1 MNENNINNNSDN
13 NDSVNNNSNNFNN
26 NDNAMNNNAMNNNAM
41 NNNAMNNNSNNN
53 NENNNSNSGSNG
65 KKEGPLNQWK
75 NTTKTQIK
83 RMGIKSSYSYGDGSL
98 AVTKF
103 GKGNRAEVILSAPNG
118 GRDVPTPSFFDPI
131 KFNSIDNLID
141 VERGELSSSLVNPA
155 FWEADTEAV
164 RTDYLKLKSV
174 LEQEFFDKEFPKDSV
189 RIQIIYNLLDVMKI
203 IGVYVNDVI
212 YSVNNLQ
219 PEPTDVVG
227 VNITKEQLS
236 NMSPFLGF
244 FGDAFKVPE
253 KASGPKAKEIAE
265 QRQKEADEFNAMVL
279 QILRY
284 LRQKTAHFRSSSMFF
299 IKPDQIE
306 KDLKGIKSDSKTNP
320 INCWKIVED
329 AYEKRVKDVN
339 DSFLLNSRVN
349 LGIIFD
355 LLGAYYDE
363 EKADITQDYYRFS
376 ILKQGKNLGLNMKK
390 LRETMLDAYCP
401 YIKGEEHDS
410 YRQKLYVVT
419 DFLLYKKLNGSEML
433 DEMVEQL
440 RVTSDDEEKDA
451 LYAQFAEKVWAE
463 LEKPLTSYYAMFSGD
478 FPAFT
483 SVKIPEE
490 WLGKAA
496 MGREN
501 RLPFV
506 MLLSFLCNFL
516 EGKEINELFT
526 AFINKFENI
535 QALIDTQKTLKDD
548 VVFSKKYD
556 SFNKYGARYAGDIA
570 KQLRAIVSIGKMKPD
585 LESATRMLYKSAIKT
600 LGLPDDSEYVSDKW
614 LEENVLLTAEG
625 KRDKDR
631 VKAVNPFRNFIANNV
646 IESRRFLY
654 LVRYTKPETV
664 RAIMT
669 NSKIVRYALSRLPE
683 SQINMYY
690 DRTLGA
696 QKGVSMD
703 EKLNSLTKVLT
714 GLTFE
719 TLLANR
725 AGIITD
731 TTNRPKAI
739 ERLKA
744 QIGLYLTA
752 AYLVVKNLVK
762 TNARYY
768 IAFTAFVRDYEM
780 LNRKD
785 TENVKK
791 NVIPFEYLDENGEVQ
806 EAENEIF
813 APTEYYLDRDDE
825 IKYVPENGVFDKE
838 ACHRYFDE
846 HKAHFTRKWRDIFR
860 KEVAE
865 AKQISETGYLG
876 AFVRDTAAHLN
887 ALTSLKKYINDFRC
901 GSDAPMRSY
910 FELYHFIVQRLALD
924 WNNNPAC
931 QPGQELDL
939 EQYREFIETQ
949 GLPDND
955 LIHISY
961 CPLGYNLPRYKN
973 LTIAAL
979 FDSESVDGQARAK
992 RLSGGSGK

>member
-1 MNENNINNNSDN
+1 MNENTNNNVN
-13 NDSVNNNSNNFNN
+13 ESV
-26 NDNAMNNNAMNNNAM
+26 NNNAMNN
-41 NNNAMNNNSNNN
+41 
-53 NENNNSNSGSNG
+53 ENNNG
-65 KKEGPLNQWK
+65 KKEGPLNRWK
-75 NTTKTQIK
+75 NTTKTQAK
-83 RMGIKSSYSYGDGSL
+83 RMGIKSTYSYGDGSL

-103 GKGNRAEVILSAPNG
+103 GKGNRAEVILNAPNG
-118 GRDVPTPSFFDPI
+118 GRDVPTPSFYEPI
-131 KFNSIDNLID
+131 QFNSIDNLID
-141 VERGELSSSLVNPA
+141 VERGELSSSLLNPA
-155 FWEADTEAV
+155 FWDAETEAV
-164 RTDYLKLKSV
+164 RSDYLNLKPI
-174 LEQEFFDKEFPKDSV
+174 LEQEFFGKEFPKDSV
-189 RIQIIYNLLDVMKI
+189 RIQIVYNLLDVLKI

-227 VNITKEQLS
+227 LSMTKGNLEKALA
-236 NMSPFLGF
+236 NMSPFFGF
-244 FGDAFKVPE
+244 FGDAFKIPA
-253 KASGPKAKEIAE
+253 KATGPKAKEIAE
-265 QRQKEADEFNAMVL
+265 QHQKEADEYNGQVL
-279 QILRY
+279 RVLGAV
-284 LRQKTAHFRSSSMFF
+284 RQMTAHFENADKMFA
-299 IKPDQIE
+299 KSDQIE
-306 KDLKGIKSDSKTNP
+306 KELKALTSESKKDP
-320 INCWKIVED
+320 ISCWKVVET
-329 AYEKRVKDVN
+329 AFAKRIKDVN
-339 DSFLLNSRVN
+339 ENFLLNSRVN

-363 EKADITQDYYRFS
+363 EKAEITQDYYKFS

-390 LRETMLDAYCP
+390 LRETALDAYCP
-401 YIKGEEHDS
+401 YIKDEEHDS

-451 LYAQFAEKVWAE
+451 LYTQFAEKVWTE
-463 LEKPLTSYYAMFSGD
+463 LEKPLTTFYSMFKDG

-483 SVKIPEE
+483 SVKIPEA

-496 MGREN
+496 LREDN
-501 RLPFV
+501 CFPFV
-506 MLLSFLCNFL
+506 MLLSFLCNFM
-516 EGKEINELFT
+516 EAKEINELLT
-526 AFINKFENI
+526 AFINKFENV
-535 QALIDTQKTLKDD
+535 QALIDVQQKLKDN
-548 VVFSKKYD
+548 VVFSAKYD
-556 SFNKYGARYAGDIA
+556 SFNKHGGRVAGEIA

-585 LESATRMLYKSAIKT
+585 LEGAKRLLYISAIKT
-600 LGLPDDSEYVSDKW
+600 LGIPDDSQYVSDKW
-614 LEENVLLTAEG
+614 LQENVLLSAEE

-669 NSKIVRYALSRLPE
+669 NAKIVRYALSRLPE

-703 EKLNSLTKVLT
+703 EKLNALTKVLT

-719 TLLANR
+719 TLVANR

-768 IAFTAFVRDYEM
+768 IAYSAFERDLAM
-780 LNRKD
+780 LLQKD
-785 TENVKK
+785 NDAISINCIPYTFVNKKGETVK
-791 NVIPFEYLDENGEVQ
+791 DENPYYAV
-806 EAENEIF
+806 
-813 APTEYYLDRDDE
+813 TEYYLDQDDK

-860 KEVAE
+860 KEIAE
-865 AKQISETGYLG
+865 AKQANTTGYLG
-876 AFVRDTAAHLN
+876 IFVRNTADHLN
-887 ALTSLKKYINDFRC
+887 ALTSLKTYINDFRS
-901 GSDAPMRSY
+901 GSDAPMKSY

-924 WNNNPAC
+924 WNSNPAC
-931 QPGQELDL
+931 QPGQELEL
-939 EQYREFIETQ
+939 EQYREFIETN

-955 LIHISY
+955 LIHICY

>member
-1 MNENNINNNSDN
+1 MNENTNNNVN
-13 NDSVNNNSNNFNN
+13 ESVNNNSNI
-26 NDNAMNNNAMNNNAM
+26 NNNAMNN
-41 NNNAMNNNSNNN
+41 
-53 NENNNSNSGSNG
+53 ENNNG
-65 KKEGPLNQWK
+65 KKEGPLNRWK
-75 NTTKTQIK
+75 NTTKTQAK
-83 RMGIKSSYSYGDGSL
+83 RMGIKSTYSYGDGSL

-103 GKGNRAEVILSAPNG
+103 GKGNRAEVILNAPNG
-118 GRDVPTPSFFDPI
+118 GRDVPTPSFYEPI
-131 KFNSIDNLID
+131 QFNSIDNLID

-155 FWEADTEAV
+155 FWDAETEAV
-164 RTDYLKLKSV
+164 RSDYLKLKSV

-189 RIQIIYNLLDVMKI
+189 RIQIVYNLLDVLKI

-227 VNITKEQLS
+227 LSMTKGNLEKALA
-236 NMSPFLGF
+236 NMSPFFGF
-244 FGDAFKVPE
+244 FGDAFKIPA
-253 KASGPKAKEIAE
+253 KATGPKAKEIAE
-265 QRQKEADEFNAMVL
+265 QRQKEADEYNGQVL
-279 QILRY
+279 RVLGAV
-284 LRQKTAHFRSSSMFF
+284 RQMTAHFENADKMFA
-299 IKPDQIE
+299 KSDQIE
-306 KDLKGIKSDSKTNP
+306 KELKALTSESKKDP
-320 INCWKIVED
+320 ISCWKVVET
-329 AYEKRVKDVN
+329 AFAKRIKDVN
-339 DSFLLNSRVN
+339 ENFLLNSRVN

-363 EKADITQDYYRFS
+363 EKAEITQDYYKFS

-390 LRETMLDAYCP
+390 LRETALDTYCP
-401 YIKGEEHDS
+401 YIKDEEHDS

-451 LYAQFAEKVWAE
+451 LYTQFAEKVWTE
-463 LEKPLTSYYAMFSGD
+463 LEKPLTTFYSMFKDG

-483 SVKIPEE
+483 SVKIPEA

-496 MGREN
+496 LREDN
-501 RLPFV
+501 CFPFV
-506 MLLSFLCNFL
+506 MLLSFLCNFM
-516 EGKEINELFT
+516 EAKEINELLT
-526 AFINKFENI
+526 AFINKFENV
-535 QALIDTQKTLKDD
+535 QALIDVQQKLKDN
-548 VVFSKKYD
+548 VVFSAKYD
-556 SFNKYGARYAGDIA
+556 SFNKHGGRVAGEIA

-585 LESATRMLYKSAIKT
+585 LEGAKRLLYISAIKT
-600 LGLPDDSEYVSDKW
+600 LGIPDDSQYVSDKW
-614 LEENVLLTAEG
+614 LQENVLLSAEE

-669 NSKIVRYALSRLPE
+669 NAKIVRYALSRLPE

-703 EKLNSLTKVLT
+703 EKLNALTKVLT

-719 TLLANR
+719 TLVANR

-768 IAFTAFVRDYEM
+768 IAYSAFERDLAM
-780 LNRKD
+780 LLQKD
-785 TENVKK
+785 NDAISINCIPYTFVNKKGETVK
-791 NVIPFEYLDENGEVQ
+791 DENPYYAV
-806 EAENEIF
+806 
-813 APTEYYLDRDDE
+813 TEYYLDQDDE
-825 IKYVPENGVFDKE
+825 IKYVPENGVFDRE

-860 KEVAE
+860 KEIAE
-865 AKQISETGYLG
+865 AKQANTTGYLG
-876 AFVRDTAAHLN
+876 IFVRNTADHLN
-887 ALTSLKKYINDFRC
+887 ALTSLKTYINDFRS
-901 GSDAPMRSY
+901 GSDAPMKSY

-924 WNNNPAC
+924 WNSNPAC
-931 QPGQELDL
+931 QPGQELEL
-939 EQYREFIETQ
+939 EQYREFIETN

-955 LIHISY
+955 LIHICY

-992 RLSGGSGK
+992 RFSGGSGK

>member
-1 MNENNINNNSDN
+1 MNENMNNNVNESL
-13 NDSVNNNSNNFNN
+13 NNNSNI
-26 NDNAMNNNAMNNNAM
+26 NDNAMNN
-41 NNNAMNNNSNNN
+41 
-53 NENNNSNSGSNG
+53 ENNNG
-65 KKEGPLNQWK
+65 KKEGPLNRWK
-75 NTTKTQIK
+75 NTTKTQAK
-83 RMGIKSSYSYGDGSL
+83 RMGIKSTYSYGDGSL

-103 GKGNRAEVILSAPNG
+103 GKGNRAEVVLNAPNG
-118 GRDVPTPSFFDPI
+118 GIDVPTPSFYDPI

-141 VERGELSSSLVNPA
+141 VERGELNSILANPA
-155 FWEADTEAV
+155 FNEGDSQEA
-164 RTDYLKLKSV
+164 RSDYLKLKGV
-174 LEQEFFDKEFPKDSV
+174 LEEEFFEKQFPKDTV
-189 RIQIIYNLLDVMKI
+189 RIQIIYNLLDVLKI

-227 VNITKEQLS
+227 LSMTKGNLEKALA
-236 NMSPFLGF
+236 NMSPFFGF
-244 FGDAFKVPE
+244 FGDAFKIPA
-253 KASGPKAKEIAE
+253 KATGPKAREIAQ
-265 QRQKEADEFNAMVL
+265 QRQKEADEYNGQVL
-279 QILRY
+279 RVLGAV
-284 LRQKTAHFRSSSMFF
+284 RQMTAHFDNANKMFA
-299 IKPDQIE
+299 KSDQIE
-306 KDLKGIKSDSKTNP
+306 KELKALTSESKKDP
-320 INCWKIVED
+320 ISCWKVVET
-329 AYEKRVKDVN
+329 AFAKRIKDVN
-339 DSFLLNSRVN
+339 ENFLLNSRVN

-363 EKADITQDYYRFS
+363 EKAEITQDYYKFS

-390 LRETMLDAYCP
+390 LRETTLDAYCP
-401 YIKGEEHDS
+401 YIKDEEHDS

-419 DFLLYKKLNGSEML
+419 DFLLYKKLNGSDML
-433 DEMVEQL
+433 DEIVEQL

-451 LYAQFAEKVWAE
+451 LYAQFAEKVWTE
-463 LEKPLTSYYAMFSGD
+463 LEKPLTTFYSMFKDG

-483 SVKIPEE
+483 SVKIPEA

-496 MGREN
+496 LREDN
-501 RLPFV
+501 CFPFV
-506 MLLSFLCNFL
+506 MLLSFLCNFM
-516 EGKEINELFT
+516 EAKEINELLT
-526 AFINKFENI
+526 AFINKFENV
-535 QALIDTQKTLKDD
+535 QALIDVQQKLKDN
-548 VVFSKKYD
+548 VVFSAKYD
-556 SFNKYGARYAGDIA
+556 SFNKHGGRVAGEIA

-585 LESATRMLYKSAIKT
+585 LESAKRLLYISAIKT
-600 LGLPDDSEYVSDKW
+600 LGIPDDSQYVTDKW
-614 LEENVLLTAEG
+614 LQENVLLSAEE

-669 NSKIVRYALSRLPE
+669 NAKIVRYALSRLPE

-696 QKGVSMD
+696 QKDVSMD
-703 EKLNSLTKVLT
+703 EKLNALTKVLT
-714 GLTFE
+714 GLSFE
-719 TLLANR
+719 TLVANR
-725 AGIITD
+725 AGIIAD

-768 IAFTAFVRDYEM
+768 IAYSAFERDLAM
-780 LNRKD
+780 LLQKD
-785 TENVKK
+785 NDAISINSIPYTFVNKKGETVK
-791 NVIPFEYLDENGEVQ
+791 DENPYYAV
-806 EAENEIF
+806 
-813 APTEYYLDRDDE
+813 TEYYLDQDDE
-825 IKYVPENGVFDKE
+825 IKYVPENGVFDRE

-860 KEVAE
+860 KEIAE
-865 AKQISETGYLG
+865 AKQANTTGYLG
-876 AFVRDTAAHLN
+876 IFVRNTADHLN
-887 ALTSLKKYINDFRC
+887 ALTSLKTYINDFRS
-901 GSDAPMRSY
+901 GSDAPMKSY

-924 WNNNPAC
+924 WNSNPAC
-931 QPGQELDL
+931 QPGQELEL
-939 EQYREFIETQ
+939 EQYREFIETN

-955 LIHISY
+955 LIHICY

-992 RLSGGSGK
+992 RLAGGSGK

>member
-1 MNENNINNNSDN
+1 MNENDLN
-13 NDSVNNNSNNFNN
+13 NDFNN
-26 NDNAMNNNAMNNNAM
+26 EPV
-41 NNNAMNNNSNNN
+41 NNSNNN
-53 NENNNSNSGSNG
+53 EKAMNDNVNNESVNNSDNSNSDSNNG
-65 KKEGPLNQWK
+65 NNSKKEGPLNKWK
-75 NTTKTQIK
+75 NTTKTQSK
-83 RMGIKSSYSYGDGSL
+83 RMGIKSAYSYGNGSL

-103 GKGNRAEVILSAPNG
+103 GKGNRAEVILSAPNA
-118 GRDVPTPSFFDPI
+118 GRDVPTPSFYDPI
-131 KFNSIDNLID
+131 KFNNIDSQID
-141 VERGELSSSLVNPA
+141 VERGELNSSLVNPA

-164 RTDYLKLKSV
+164 RSDYLKLKSV
-174 LEQEFFDKEFPKDSV
+174 LEQEFFDKEFPQDSV
-189 RIQIIYNLLDVMKI
+189 RVQIIYNLLDILKI
-203 IGVYVNDVI
+203 FGVYVNDVI

-219 PEPTDVVG
+219 PEPTDVIG
-227 VNITKEQLS
+227 LSMTKGNLKTS
-236 NMSPFLGF
+236 LANMSPFFGF
-244 FGDAFKVPE
+244 FGDAFMIPQ
-253 KASGPKAKEIAE
+253 KASGPKAKDINQ
-265 QRQKEADEFNAMVL
+265 QRQNEADEYNSLVL
-279 QILRY
+279 QVLGY
-284 LRQKTAHFRSSSMFF
+284 LRQQTAHFKDSSMFF
-299 IKPDQIE
+299 IKADQFE
-306 KDLKGIKSDSKTNP
+306 KDLKKIKGGSKTAP
-320 INCWKIVED
+320 LTGWKIVES
-329 AYEKRVKDVN
+329 AYEKRIKDVN
-339 DSFLLNSRVN
+339 DNFLLNSRVN

-363 EKADITQDYYRFS
+363 EKAEIAQDYYRFS
-376 ILKQGKNLGLNMKK
+376 ILKQGKNLGLNMRK
-390 LRETMLDAYCP
+390 LRETALDAYCP

-419 DFLLYKKLNGSEML
+419 DFLLYKKLYGSEML

-451 LYAQFAEKVWAE
+451 LYSQFAEKVWAE
-463 LEKPLTSYYAMFSGD
+463 LEKPLTTFYSMFKDG

-483 SVKIPEE
+483 SVKIQEE

-506 MLLSFLCNFL
+506 MLLSFLCNFM
-516 EGKEINELFT
+516 EAKEINELLT

-535 QALIDTQKTLKDD
+535 QTMIDTQKTLNDKI
-548 VVFSKKYD
+548 VFAEKYD
-556 SFNKYGARYAGDIA
+556 AFNKYGGNYAGDIA

-585 LESATRMLYKSAIKT
+585 LEGAKRLLYKAAIRT
-600 LGLPDDSEYVSDKW
+600 LGIPDDSEYVTDEW
-614 LEENVLLTAEG
+614 LDENVLLTAEQ
-625 KRDKDR
+625 KKDTNR

-669 NSKIVRYALSRLPE
+669 NAKIVRYALSRLPE

-696 QKGVSMD
+696 QKGVSLE
-703 EKLNSLTKVLT
+703 EKLNALTAVLT
-714 GLTFE
+714 GLSFE
-719 TLLANR
+719 TLLEKR
-725 AGIITD
+725 GDIIKD
-731 TTNRPKAI
+731 AENRPKAI

-744 QIGLYLTA
+744 QIGLYLAA

-768 IAFTAFVRDYEM
+768 IAFSAFERDCEM
-780 LNRKD
+780 LKRKD
-785 TENVKK
+785 AEAISINCLPFSFVNKKGETVKDD
-791 NVIPFEYLDENGEVQ
+791 NPLYAL
-806 EAENEIF
+806 
-813 APTEYYLDRDDE
+813 TEYYLDSDDE
-825 IKYVPENGVFDKE
+825 IKYIPENGVFNRE

-865 AKQISETGYLG
+865 AKQANTTGYLG
-876 AFVRDTAAHLN
+876 IFVRNTADHLN
-887 ALTSLKKYINDFRC
+887 AMTELKKYINDFRC
-901 GSDAPMRSY
+901 GSDAPMKSY
-910 FELYHFIVQRLALD
+910 FELYHYIVQRLALD
-924 WNNNPAC
+924 WNDDPAC
-931 QPGQELDL
+931 QPGQKLDL
-939 EQYREFIETQ
+939 EQYREFIETN
-949 GLPDND
+949 GLPSNE

>member
-1 MNENNINNNSDN
+1 MNENTNNNVN
-13 NDSVNNNSNNFNN
+13 ESVNNNSNI
-26 NDNAMNNNAMNNNAM
+26 NNNAMNN
-41 NNNAMNNNSNNN
+41 
-53 NENNNSNSGSNG
+53 ENNNG
-65 KKEGPLNQWK
+65 KKEGPLNRWK
-75 NTTKTQIK
+75 NTTKTQAK
-83 RMGIKSSYSYGDGSL
+83 RMGIKSTYSYGDGSL

-103 GKGNRAEVILSAPNG
+103 GKGNRAEVILNAPNG
-118 GRDVPTPSFFDPI
+118 GRDVPTPSFYEPI
-131 KFNSIDNLID
+131 QFNSIDNLID

-155 FWEADTEAV
+155 FWDAETEAV
-164 RTDYLKLKSV
+164 RSDYLKLKSV

-189 RIQIIYNLLDVMKI
+189 RIQIVYNLLDVLKI

-227 VNITKEQLS
+227 LSMTKGNLEKALA
-236 NMSPFLGF
+236 NMSPFFGF
-244 FGDAFKVPE
+244 FGDAFKIPA
-253 KASGPKAKEIAE
+253 KATGPKAKEIAE
-265 QRQKEADEFNAMVL
+265 QRQKEADEYNGQVL
-279 QILRY
+279 RVLGAV
-284 LRQKTAHFRSSSMFF
+284 RQMTAHFGNANKMFA
-299 IKPDQIE
+299 KSDQIE
-306 KDLKGIKSDSKTNP
+306 KELKALTSESKKDP
-320 INCWKIVED
+320 ISCWKVVET
-329 AYEKRVKDVN
+329 AFAKRIKDVN
-339 DSFLLNSRVN
+339 ENFLLNSRVN
-349 LGIIFD
+349 LGIIFK
-355 LLGAYYDE
+355 LLGAYENDD
-363 EKADITQDYYRFS
+363 KADITQEYYRFS

-390 LRETMLDAYCP
+390 LRETALDAYCP
-401 YIKGEEHDS
+401 YIKDEEHDS

-451 LYAQFAEKVWAE
+451 LYTQFAEKVWTE
-463 LEKPLTSYYAMFSGD
+463 LEKPLTTFYSMFKDG

-483 SVKIPEE
+483 SVKIPEA

-496 MGREN
+496 LREDN
-501 RLPFV
+501 CFPFV
-506 MLLSFLCNFL
+506 MLLSFLCNFM
-516 EGKEINELFT
+516 EAKEINELLT
-526 AFINKFENI
+526 AFINKFENV
-535 QALIDTQKTLKDD
+535 QALIDVQQKLKDN
-548 VVFSKKYD
+548 VVFSAKYD
-556 SFNKYGARYAGDIA
+556 SFNKHGGRVAGEIA

-585 LESATRMLYKSAIKT
+585 LEGAKRLLYISAIKT
-600 LGLPDDSEYVSDKW
+600 LGIPDDSQYVSDKW
-614 LEENVLLTAEG
+614 LQENVLLSAEE

-669 NSKIVRYALSRLPE
+669 NAKIVRYALSRLPE

-703 EKLNSLTKVLT
+703 EKLNALTKVLT

-719 TLLANR
+719 TLVANR

-768 IAFTAFVRDYEM
+768 IAYSAFERDLAM
-780 LNRKD
+780 LLQKD
-785 TENVKK
+785 NDAISINCIPYTFVNKKGETVK
-791 NVIPFEYLDENGEVQ
+791 DENPYYAV
-806 EAENEIF
+806 
-813 APTEYYLDRDDE
+813 TEYYLDQDDE
-825 IKYVPENGVFDKE
+825 IKYVPENGVFDRE

-860 KEVAE
+860 KEISE
-865 AKQISETGYLG
+865 AKQANTTGYLG
-876 AFVRDTAAHLN
+876 IFVRNTADHLN
-887 ALTSLKKYINDFRC
+887 ALTSLKTYINDFRS
-901 GSDAPMRSY
+901 GSDAPMKSY

-924 WNNNPAC
+924 WNSNPAC
-931 QPGQELDL
+931 QPGQELNL
-939 EQYREFIETQ
+939 EQYREFIETN

-955 LIHISY
+955 LIHICY

>member
-1 MNENNINNNSDN
+1 MNENTNNNVN
-13 NDSVNNNSNNFNN
+13 ESVNNNSNI
-26 NDNAMNNNAMNNNAM
+26 NNNAMNN
-41 NNNAMNNNSNNN
+41 
-53 NENNNSNSGSNG
+53 ENNNG
-65 KKEGPLNQWK
+65 KKEGPLNRWK
-75 NTTKTQIK
+75 NTTKTQAK
-83 RMGIKSSYSYGDGSL
+83 RMGIKSTYSYGDGSL

-103 GKGNRAEVILSAPNG
+103 GKGNRAEVILNAPNG
-118 GRDVPTPSFFDPI
+118 GRDVPTPSFYEPI
-131 KFNSIDNLID
+131 QFNSIDNLID

-155 FWEADTEAV
+155 FWDAETEAV
-164 RTDYLKLKSV
+164 RSDYLKLKSV

-189 RIQIIYNLLDVMKI
+189 RIQIVYNLLDVLKI

-227 VNITKEQLS
+227 LSMTKGNLEKALA
-236 NMSPFLGF
+236 NMSPFFGF
-244 FGDAFKVPE
+244 FGDAFKIPA
-253 KASGPKAKEIAE
+253 KATGPKAKEIAE
-265 QRQKEADEFNAMVL
+265 QRQKEADEYNGQVL
-279 QILRY
+279 RVLGAV
-284 LRQKTAHFRSSSMFF
+284 RQMTAHFGNANKMFA
-299 IKPDQIE
+299 KSDQIE
-306 KDLKGIKSDSKTNP
+306 KELKALTSESKKDP
-320 INCWKIVED
+320 ISCWKVVET
-329 AYEKRVKDVN
+329 AFAKRIKDVN
-339 DSFLLNSRVN
+339 ENFLLNSRVN

-363 EKADITQDYYRFS
+363 EKAEITQDYYKFS

-390 LRETMLDAYCP
+390 LRETALDAYCP
-401 YIKGEEHDS
+401 YIKDEEHDS

-451 LYAQFAEKVWAE
+451 LYTQFAEKVWTE
-463 LEKPLTSYYAMFSGD
+463 LEKPLTTFYSMFKDG

-483 SVKIPEE
+483 SVKIPEA

-496 MGREN
+496 LREDN
-501 RLPFV
+501 CFPFV
-506 MLLSFLCNFL
+506 MLLSFLCNFM
-516 EGKEINELFT
+516 EAKEINELLT
-526 AFINKFENI
+526 AFINKFENV
-535 QALIDTQKTLKDD
+535 QALIDVQQKLKDN
-548 VVFSKKYD
+548 VVFSAKYD
-556 SFNKYGARYAGDIA
+556 SFNKHGGRVAGEIA

-585 LESATRMLYKSAIKT
+585 LEGAKRLLYISAIKT
-600 LGLPDDSEYVSDKW
+600 LGIPDDSQYVSDKW
-614 LEENVLLTAEG
+614 LQENVLLSAEE

-669 NSKIVRYALSRLPE
+669 NAKIVRYALSRLPE

-703 EKLNSLTKVLT
+703 EKLNALTKVLT

-719 TLLANR
+719 TLVANR

-768 IAFTAFVRDYEM
+768 IAYSAFERDLAM
-780 LNRKD
+780 LLQKD
-785 TENVKK
+785 NDAISINCIPYTFVNKKGETVK
-791 NVIPFEYLDENGEVQ
+791 DENPYYAV
-806 EAENEIF
+806 
-813 APTEYYLDRDDE
+813 TEYYLDQDDE
-825 IKYVPENGVFDKE
+825 IKYVPENGVFDRE

-860 KEVAE
+860 KEIAE
-865 AKQISETGYLG
+865 AKQANTTGYLG
-876 AFVRDTAAHLN
+876 IFVRNTADHLN
-887 ALTSLKKYINDFRC
+887 ALTSLKTYINDFRS
-901 GSDAPMRSY
+901 GSDAPMKSY

-924 WNNNPAC
+924 WNSNPAC
-931 QPGQELDL
+931 QPGQELEL
-939 EQYREFIETQ
+939 EQYREFIETN

-955 LIHISY
+955 LIHICY